1 MTEIEKPKI
10 PVGASRILP
19 PVWFLGAILAMV
31 AIWYGVPGT
40 QVTESSYVYAGIILM
55 AAGVALAVYGK
66 KQFDLAN
73 TPVRPFTKT
82 TALVKS
88 GPFRFSRNPMYLAM
102 VIVLIGVG
110 LVLGKIAPFA
120 VIPLF
125 IMWIRSRF
133 IRYEEQIM
141 AAQFGAAYLDYKN
154 RVRRWI

>member
-1 MTEIEKPKI
+1 MTETEKPNI
-10 PVGASRILP
+10 PKGASRILP
-19 PVWFLGAILAMV
+19 PVWFLGAILVMV

-40 QVTESSYVYAGIILM
+40 QVSGSSYLYAGTGIM

-66 KQFDLAN
+66 KQFDLVN

-82 TALVKS
+82 TALVVS

-110 LVLGKIAPFA
+110 LALGKLAPFA

-133 IRYEEQIM
+133 IRYEELLM
-141 AAQFGAAYLDYKN
+141 EDQFGADYLDYKN